1 MKLERNRMVEVL
13 FYTAVLTKQFY
24 LLPSGSIGIADL
36 FFALSGALALIMAW
50 RSGKKIWYQEDFPW
64 VVFLI
69 FAAVINGIY
78 FVRTGKGSFPLH
90 TLYWI
95 YSAFLIWAFRTLYSD
110 SFMRGLCWICRI
122 NLVFQTIVLISGR
135 GRYFHESWGGSRF
148 MGTFNDPNQFAFFIF
163 TMILVLFMEYRR
175 KAEYT
180 VKTRIACWVMFFWGV
195 LLIGKAK
202 STGMFVGLL
211 AFFVILAWQF
221 FWERC
226 THSKYK
232 KLWWFGGAAVVV
244 MLALGVYRIWPGAN
258 FDVSQTDYTLLSRI
272 QQKIWKLAN
281 GNLYDLLYDRSA
293 ERLVLTPQYLFY
305 GAGEGFFER
314 FIPYDGFEK
323 LLSPGVFDVFHVN
336 EIHSSFFDVWFS
348 YGLIPTTFLVYWIV
362 KNVIR
367 CEKAQSAGTSGRE
380 FYADELQAAVFLVC
394 YCDGGDVWEEGK
406 KDMNLKHQK
415 FVKKGCYSA
424 CISCKDML
432 HLT

>member
-1 MKLERNRMVEVL
+1 MVEVL

-180 VKTRIACWVMFFWGV
+180 VKTRIACWGMFFWGV

-244 MLALGVYRIWPGAN
+244 MLALG
-258 FDVSQTDYTLLSRI
+258 
-272 QQKIWKLAN
+272 
-281 GNLYDLLYDRSA
+281 
-293 ERLVLTPQYLFY
+293 
-305 GAGEGFFER
+305 
-314 FIPYDGFEK
+314 
-323 LLSPGVFDVFHVN
+323 
-336 EIHSSFFDVWFS
+336 
-348 YGLIPTTFLVYWIV
+348 
-362 KNVIR
+362 
-367 CEKAQSAGTSGRE
+367 
-380 FYADELQAAVFLVC
+380 
-394 YCDGGDVWEEGK
+394 
-406 KDMNLKHQK
+406 K
-415 FVKKGCYSA
+415 F
-424 CISCKDML
+424 
-432 HLT
+432 

>member
-1 MKLERNRMVEVL
+1 MERNKTIIIEGL
-13 FYTAVLTKQFY
+13 FYIAIFTKQFY
-24 LLPSGSIGIADL
+24 FLPSGSIGIADL
-36 FFALSGALALIMAW
+36 FFALSGALAFIMAR
-50 RSGKKIWYQEDFPW
+50 RSGKRICYQEDFPW
-64 VVFLI
+64 AVFLI
-69 FAAVINGIY
+69 FAVVINGIY
-78 FVRTGKGSFPLH
+78 FIQTGKGSLPLH
-90 TLYWI
+90 TLYWM
-95 YSAFLIWAFRTLYSD
+95 YSAFLIWTFRTLYSD

-180 VKTRIACWVMFFWGV
+180 VKARVACWGMFLLGV
-195 LLIGKAK
+195 FLIGKAK

-244 MLALGVYRIWPGAN
+244 MLALGVYLIWPGAD

-293 ERLVLTPQYLFY
+293 ERLVLMPQYLFY
-305 GAGEGFFER
+305 GAGEGYFER
-314 FIPYDGFEK
+314 FIPYDGFEA

-348 YGLIPTTFLVYWIV
+348 YGLIPTAFLVYWIV

-367 CEKAQSAGTSGRE
+367 CEKAQR
-380 FYADELQAAVFLVC
+380 AAVLALLAESFTLMNCRQPFFWFIIVMA
-394 YCDGGDVWEEGK
+394 GISGK
-406 KDMNLKHQK
+406 KKNTE
-415 FVKKGCYSA
+415 YE
-424 CISCKDML
+424 
-432 HLT
+432 

>member
-180 VKTRIACWVMFFWGV
+180 VKTRIACWGMFFWGV

-281 GNLYDLLYDRSA
+281 GNLYVIELDKDKINPYFLKAYLESESGKAALSRVAVGATLLNLPVEGLKKVIIPLPDLESQKKIAD
-293 ERLVLTPQYLFY
+293 QYY
-305 GAGEGFFER
+305 A
-314 FIPYDGFEK
+314 K
-323 LLSPGVFDVFHVN
+323 LS
-336 EIHSSFFDVWFS
+336 EIKELK
-348 YGLIPTTFLVYWIV
+348 YKL
-362 KNVIR
+362 
-367 CEKAQSAGTSGRE
+367 EKATE
-380 FYADELQAAVFLVC
+380 ELEHI
-394 YCDGGDVWEEGK
+394 YTEEK
-406 KDMNLKHQK
+406 
-415 FVKKGCYSA
+415 
-424 CISCKDML
+424 
-432 HLT
+432 

>member
-1 MKLERNRMVEVL
+1 MKLARNRMVEVL

-36 FFALSGALALIMAW
+36 FFAVSGVLTFALAR
-50 RSGKKIWYQEDFPW
+50 RSGKKIWYQEDLPW
-64 VVFLI
+64 AVFLI

-78 FVRTGKGSFPLH
+78 FVRTGKG
-90 TLYWI
+90 
-95 YSAFLIWAFRTLYSD
+95 
-110 SFMRGLCWICRI
+110 
-122 NLVFQTIVLISGR
+122 N
-135 GRYFHESWGGSRF
+135 FHESWGGSPF

-180 VKTRIACWVMFFWGV
+180 VKTRIACWGMFFWGV

-244 MLALGVYRIWPGAN
+244 MLALGVYLIWPGAD

-362 KNVIR
+362 KNVVR
-367 CEKAQSAGTSGRE
+367 CEKAQR
-380 FYADELQAAVFLVC
+380 AAVLALLAESFTLMNCRQPFFWLVIVMA
-394 YCDGGDVWEEGK
+394 GMSGK
-406 KDMNLKHQK
+406 KDMNLK
-415 FVKKGCYSA
+415 YLIRMPA
-424 CISCKDML
+424 ILISGILAGTIFCGL
-432 HLT
+432 PFLYRIS

>member
-13 FYTAVLTKQFY
+13 FYTAVFTKQFY

-95 YSAFLIWAFRTLYSD
+95 YSAFLIWTFRTLYSD

-180 VKTRIACWVMFFWGV
+180 VKTRIACWGMFFWGV
-195 LLIGKAK
+195 FLIGKAK

-244 MLALGVYRIWPGAN
+244 ILALGVYLIWPGAD

-367 CEKAQSAGTSGRE
+367 CEKAQR
-380 FYADELQAAVFLVC
+380 AAVLALLAESFTLMNCRQPFFWFVIVMA
-394 YCDGGDVWEEGK
+394 GMSGK
-406 KDMNLKHQK
+406 K
-415 FVKKGCYSA
+415 GRR
-424 CISCKDML
+424 
-432 HLT
+432 T

>member
-1 MKLERNRMVEVL
+1 
-13 FYTAVLTKQFY
+13 
-24 LLPSGSIGIADL
+24 
-36 FFALSGALALIMAW
+36 
-50 RSGKKIWYQEDFPW
+50 
-64 VVFLI
+64 
-69 FAAVINGIY
+69 
-78 FVRTGKGSFPLH
+78 
-90 TLYWI
+90 
-95 YSAFLIWAFRTLYSD
+95 
-110 SFMRGLCWICRI
+110 
-122 NLVFQTIVLISGR
+122 
-135 GRYFHESWGGSRF
+135 
-148 MGTFNDPNQFAFFIF
+148 
-163 TMILVLFMEYRR
+163 
-175 KAEYT
+175 
-180 VKTRIACWVMFFWGV
+180 
-195 LLIGKAK
+195 
-202 STGMFVGLL
+202 MFVGLL

-244 MLALGVYRIWPGAN
+244 MLALGVYLIWPGAD

-362 KNVIR
+362 KNVVR
-367 CEKAQSAGTSGRE
+367 CEKAQR
-380 FYADELQAAVFLVC
+380 AAVLALLAESFTLMNCRQPFFWFVIVMA
-394 YCDGGDVWEEGK
+394 GMSGK
-406 KDMNLKHQK
+406 K
-415 FVKKGCYSA
+415 GRR
-424 CISCKDML
+424 
-432 HLT
+432 T

>member
-1 MKLERNRMVEVL
+1 MVEVL
-13 FYTAVLTKQFY
+13 FYTAVFTKQFY

-90 TLYWI
+90 TLYWS
-95 YSAFLIWAFRTLYSD
+95 YSAFLIWTFRTLYSD

-180 VKTRIACWVMFFWGV
+180 VKTRIACWGMFFWGV
-195 LLIGKAK
+195 FLIGKAK

-221 FWERC
+221 F
-226 THSKYK
+226 
-232 KLWWFGGAAVVV
+232 
-244 MLALGVYRIWPGAN
+244 
-258 FDVSQTDYTLLSRI
+258 
-272 QQKIWKLAN
+272 
-281 GNLYDLLYDRSA
+281 
-293 ERLVLTPQYLFY
+293 
-305 GAGEGFFER
+305 
-314 FIPYDGFEK
+314 
-323 LLSPGVFDVFHVN
+323 
-336 EIHSSFFDVWFS
+336 
-348 YGLIPTTFLVYWIV
+348 
-362 KNVIR
+362 
-367 CEKAQSAGTSGRE
+367 
-380 FYADELQAAVFLVC
+380 
-394 YCDGGDVWEEGK
+394 
-406 KDMNLKHQK
+406 
-415 FVKKGCYSA
+415 
-424 CISCKDML
+424 
-432 HLT
+432 

>member
-1 MKLERNRMVEVL
+1 MVEVL
-13 FYTAVLTKQFY
+13 FYTAVFTKQFY

-95 YSAFLIWAFRTLYSD
+95 YSAFLIWTFRTLYSD

-180 VKTRIACWVMFFWGV
+180 VKTRIACWGMFFWGV
-195 LLIGKAK
+195 FLIGKAK

-244 MLALGVYRIWPGAN
+244 MLALGVYLIWPGAD

-281 GNLYDLLYDRSA
+281 GNLYVIELDEDKINPYFLKAYLESENGKAALSRVAVGATLLNLPVEGLKKVIIPLPDLESQKKIAD
-293 ERLVLTPQYLFY
+293 QYY
-305 GAGEGFFER
+305 A
-314 FIPYDGFEK
+314 K
-323 LLSPGVFDVFHVN
+323 LS
-336 EIHSSFFDVWFS
+336 EIKELK
-348 YGLIPTTFLVYWIV
+348 YKL
-362 KNVIR
+362 
-367 CEKAQSAGTSGRE
+367 EKATE
-380 FYADELQAAVFLVC
+380 ELEHI
-394 YCDGGDVWEEGK
+394 YTEEK
-406 KDMNLKHQK
+406 
-415 FVKKGCYSA
+415 
-424 CISCKDML
+424 
-432 HLT
+432 